1 MNILV
6 QLAHPAQF
14 YFYRI
19 AIANWKKHG
28 HKVLVVIKTKD
39 ILEMLLKGAKV
50 DYYNINDKQHRGSK
64 FGMLVDMLIRDVK
77 LAVICI
83 KEKVDILTGSTAE
96 VAQIAWLLRRYS
108 VCIGEDDA
116 NIVPIYV
123 KSVLP
128 FLQTRL
134 TPDTCRCGKMEP
146 KSIHYAGFQKLAY
159 LHPNVFTPNKSVAAR
174 YGIEVDKPFFLLR
187 LVSLTAHHD
196 KGIKGLN
203 AGVLQK
209 IIDVLSPKGQ
219 IYISSER
226 VLEPQFEQYRLHINP
241 LDIHHV
247 MAYATIYI
255 GDSQSMAVEAAMLG
269 VPNIRYNDFV
279 GKKNIGVLEELEYKY
294 KLTQSISTS
303 NPELLFERIEMM
315 LNSNNLQE
323 EWKRRKDGM
332 IFDKIDVSEF
342 LTWFIENYPESKRI
356 MRENP
361 EYQEKFKG
369 N

>member
-19 AIANWKKHG
+19 AINNWQNHG
-28 HKVLVVIKTKD
+28 HKVIVAIKTKD
-39 ILEMLLKGAKV
+39 ILEQLMIEANIP
-50 DYYNINDKQHRGSK
+50 YININDKQHRGNK
-64 FGMLVDMLIRDVK
+64 IGMLWDMIVRDWKLLI
-77 LAVICI
+77 ICK
-83 KEKVDILTGSTAE
+83 KEKIDLLTGSTAE
-96 VAQIAWLLRRYS
+96 VAQVAWLLKKYS

-134 TPDTCRCGKMEP
+134 TPVTCRCGKMEP
-146 KSIHYAGFQKLAY
+146 KSIHYEGFQKLAY
-159 LHPNVFTPNKSVAAR
+159 LHPNVFTPQVDVVKK
-174 YGIEVDKPFFLLR
+174 YGIDLDYPFFLIR

-196 KGIKGLN
+196 EGINGMNSNVIQTVISVLEKKGK
-203 AGVLQK
+203 V
-209 IIDVLSPKGQ
+209 
-219 IYISSER
+219 YISSER
-226 VLEPQFEQYRLHINP
+226 ALESQFEKYRLHINP

-247 MAYATIYI
+247 MAFSTMYV

-279 GKKNIGVLEELEYKY
+279 GRKNIGVLEELEFKY
-294 KLTQSISTS
+294 KLTQGISTQT
-303 NPELLFERIEMM
+303 PDVLFETIRQM
-315 LNSNNLQE
+315 LLDDSLIKEWQE
-323 EWKRRKDGM
+323 RRKKM
-332 IFDKIDVSEF
+332 LSDKIDVSSF

-356 MRENP
+356 MQENP
-361 EYQEKFKG
+361 NYQYRFK
-369 N
+369 